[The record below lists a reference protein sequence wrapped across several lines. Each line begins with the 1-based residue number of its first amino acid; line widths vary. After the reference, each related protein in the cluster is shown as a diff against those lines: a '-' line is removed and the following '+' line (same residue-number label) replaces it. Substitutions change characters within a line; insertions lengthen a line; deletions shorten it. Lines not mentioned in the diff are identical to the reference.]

1 MDLPASSMPSAAVAA
16 FTDLQ
21 GLQSIRALGKS
32 DRHAALGQVAQ
43 QFESFFLGQVLKS
56 MRAATAVFAEDNPL
70 NSNEMQ
76 FRQEML
82 DHQLGLSL
90 SQGRGIGLAAAFARG
105 MARDFGTGGSGEDAQ
120 SLRQG
125 DGAVALRRY
134 PGSAR
139 VPSRALPTVVR
150 GAVRVLE
157 PLLDA
162 AREHLPLKSR
172 FADKESFV
180 RAILPHARRAAEK
193 LGVDHRVLIAQAA
206 LETGW
211 GQSIL
216 GDRSGRSS
224 HNLFNIKA
232 GRAWEGATVG
242 VTTLEFSHGIP
253 HPERAR
259 FRAYASF
266 AESFDD
272 YVELLTGAPR
282 YQQAVSEAA
291 DPIRFVRGL
300 QEAGYATD
308 PDYAEK
314 VLDLLR
320 DDAVSGAG

>member
-1 MDLPASSMPSAAVAA
+1 MPSAAVAA
-16 FTDLQ
+16 FTDLH
-21 GLQSIRALGKS
+21 GLQSIRAIGKS
-32 DRHAALGQVAQ
+32 DQRAALAQVAQ
-43 QFESFFLGQVLKS
+43 QFESFFIGQVLKS

-82 DHQLGLSL
+82 DQQLGLSL
-90 SQGRGIGLAAAFARG
+90 SQGRGVGLAAAFARG
-105 MARDFGTGGSGEDAQ
+105 MARDFGTGRPEEGAESVRQDA
-120 SLRQG
+120 
-125 DGAVALRRY
+125 DAVVLRRY

-139 VPSRALPTVVR
+139 VPGRALPTVVR
-150 GAVRVLE
+150 GTVTVLE
-157 PLLDA
+157 PLIDA
-162 AREHLPLKSR
+162 ARERLPFKSR

-232 GRAWEGATVG
+232 GHAWQGATVG

-253 HPERAR
+253 RPERAQ
-259 FRAYASF
+259 FRSYDSF
-266 AESFDD
+266 SQSFDD
-272 YVELLTGAPR
+272 YVELLNGAPR
-282 YQQAVSEAA
+282 YQRAVSEAG
-291 DPIRFVRGL
+291 DPVRFVRGL

-308 PDYAEK
+308 PDYADK
-314 VLDLLR
+314 VLDLLQ
-320 DDAVSGAG
+320 DEVVAGAG